1 MDGMGPRSPCFLVFL
16 LSLSSTLVLKAVISK
31 DTDNRQPSLPEQT
44 FWQFPTLF
52 SGGEE
57 EGGEKPTTLAD

>member
-1 MDGMGPRSPCFLVFL
+1 MFLGVSTFFIFDPCTEGWFF
-16 LSLSSTLVLKAVISK
+16 ISK

-57 EGGEKPTTLAD
+57 EGGKKPTTLAD